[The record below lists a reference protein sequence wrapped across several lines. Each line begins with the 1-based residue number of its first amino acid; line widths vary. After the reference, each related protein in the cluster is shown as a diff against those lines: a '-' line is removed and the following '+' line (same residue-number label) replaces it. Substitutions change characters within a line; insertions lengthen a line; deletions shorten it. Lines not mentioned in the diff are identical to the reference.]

1 MCQAF
6 FDPGRLRGRKA
17 PVGATPL
24 YGVKRVERA
33 RHCSGASVKRPRV
46 AQSKRQAAFAIDA
59 QARALPQGLVTGLK
73 GRKARGGHAPL
84 RGYKVTKG
92 GTRWRRSP
100 HGNGVSKTMAPPNR
114 LCERGATTRKGAGPQ
129 RGLRP
134 STLQLFNSSTLQRF
148 NASTLQRFNAST
160 LEPFN

>member
-6 FDPGRLRGRKA
+6 FDPGRLKGRKA

-33 RHCSGASVKRPRV
+33 RHCRGASVKRQRV
-46 AQSKRQAAFAIDA
+46 AQSKRNGGLRNR
-59 QARALPQGLVTGLK
+59 RASPGASAGVGDRVTK
-73 GRKARGGHAPL
+73 GVKARGGHAPL

-100 HGNGVSKTMAPPNR
+100 HG
-114 LCERGATTRKGAGPQ
+114 
-129 RGLRP
+129 
-134 STLQLFNSSTLQRF
+134 
-148 NASTLQRFNAST
+148 
-160 LEPFN
+160 